1 MQVIASA
8 SVMKLNNI
16 LLIILLISGYYCVN
30 ATEAESSDGK
40 SVEQKK
46 RGGKSKYFLFM
57 NWYLPTHSSFKWMTY
72 RPGQAN

>member
-46 RGGKSKYFLFM
+46 RGGKSKCFFIYELV
-57 NWYLPTHSSFKWMTY
+57 PTHSQFL
-72 RPGQAN
+72 

>member
-46 RGGKSKYFLFM
+46 RGGKSKYFFNYELV
-57 NWYLPTHSSFKWMTY
+57 PTHSQFL
-72 RPGQAN
+72 